1 MKCELQQDYKISL
14 WPSLKPVWV
23 DFFLFLTIIFLRS
36 RSGVGRGT
44 LTSSWT
50 SINTDHHI
58 KRLYSHDTDIV
69 SKMTQRWDELNHR
82 RTMAHMDQSRV
93 MCVSMFHSDTHTCR
107 LGHVTCH
114 VRNTRVST
122 VCTTCCYWS
131 PRHSALDY
139 LTSITHISSRHL
151 RSANCT
157 TQSANYI
164 RLSGFL
170 CCGPDGLELTTDW
183 VRDLCRF

>member
-1 MKCELQQDYKISL
+1 VLAEERWHPAEHQSTQITISNAC
-14 WPSLKPVWV
+14 
-23 DFFLFLTIIFLRS
+23 TA
-36 RSGVGRGT
+36 
-44 LTSSWT
+44 
-50 SINTDHHI
+50 
-58 KRLYSHDTDIV
+58 
-69 SKMTQRWDELNHR
+69 MTQKLCQRWHKDEMNSITEGRWHTWTR
-82 RTMAHMDQSRV
+82 AES
-93 MCVSMFHSDTHTCR
+93 CVSMFHSDTHTCR

-114 VRNTRVST
+114 VRNTKVST
-122 VCTTCCYWS
+122 VWTTCCYWS
-131 PRHSALDY
+131 PRHSALDC

-157 TQSANYI
+157 TLSANYI